1 MIPESKAMSA
11 QILQRIYALSI
22 HLLTSRTKGFFI
34 LTPYQY
40 LFHTNLLLVEAMGIA
55 PMSCTSFNPHH
66 RIVDYLY
73 HTDP

>member
-22 HLLTSRTKGFFI
+22 HLLTSRTRGFFI

-40 LFHTNLLLVEAMGIA
+40 LYHSNLHQKHLDFTALAEELTFDAK
-55 PMSCTSFNPHH
+55 CF
-66 RIVDYLY
+66 
-73 HTDP
+73 